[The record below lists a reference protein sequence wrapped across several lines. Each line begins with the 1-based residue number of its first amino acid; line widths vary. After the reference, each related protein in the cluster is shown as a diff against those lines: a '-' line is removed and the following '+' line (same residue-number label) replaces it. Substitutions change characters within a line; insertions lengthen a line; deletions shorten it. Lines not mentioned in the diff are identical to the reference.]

1 MVSFMG
7 AGQGLVSLA
16 MFRIRETKKSELPV
30 LAIDLGDIRIFTAI
44 ISDKGQ
50 GIAEEGGLRIP

>member
-1 MVSFMG
+1 MG

-50 GIAEEGGLRIP
+50 VIAKEGGLRIP